1 MTIAIDPKGTFEF
14 IDDPDRDLPADDPNR
29 TVWEYRVLTPTEE
42 AAIQDAVSMAGMGE
56 GETTSTSG
64 YGTIA
69 HKTLRLGLVGVKNF
83 RDAEGNEILLDSNAR
98 QKGSNGTPFVK
109 DVFLARIPSGTR
121 SRLCNAITSHG
132 SMTEDEEKKQ

>member
-14 IDDPDRDLPADDPNR
+14 IDEPDLKLEADDPTR

-42 AAIQDAVSMAGMGE
+42 ATIQDAVSMSGMGDDE
-56 GETTSTSG
+56 RTSTSG

-69 HKTLRLGLVGVKNF
+69 HKTIRLGLVGVRNF
-83 RDAEGNEILLDSNAR
+83 RDPEGGEIGIDR
-98 QKGSNGTPFVK
+98 QKGSNGVYFVK

-132 SMTEDEEKKQ
+132 SMDEDDEKKP